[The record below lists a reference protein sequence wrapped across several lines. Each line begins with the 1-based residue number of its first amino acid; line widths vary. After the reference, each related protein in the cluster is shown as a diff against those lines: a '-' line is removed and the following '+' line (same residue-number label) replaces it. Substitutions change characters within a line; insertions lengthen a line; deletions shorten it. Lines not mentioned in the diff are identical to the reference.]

1 MRRSAL
7 FAPLARVAPV
17 VLSVLALGAAAGCA
31 AETTPETETDEGA
44 FSSNQATLLDFDF
57 DAELSTDSSWND
69 KQTIQDQLLYT
80 IGHLNTDRS
89 VGRLDNLVLSN
100 IERSEAG
107 GKITIKYHAKLPV
120 AWGSK
125 TNLPT
130 SYTLALPRDV
140 SQSGI
145 AAFTEKYKHSCV
157 DFGAHDVDAGS
168 MWYYYRPRQSGCAI
182 TDAEVVKVAAAVRPS
197 TQNTTGKY
205 PEYHRI
211 WEDDRLDIVAIFGKY
226 EATATSTGDAGISA
240 YNKFVSM
247 MKRELRAVTQTVSTV
262 PENVADA
269 PGPATAD
276 VSFEATLPDG
286 KLVKVTALL
295 VNAITEVPAGFNARY
310 EALTP
315 TADVIMYNGHAGLG
329 QNVRALAAKGRWVAN
344 KYQVFFMN
352 GCDTF
357 AYVDGS
363 LAQTRAQLNPDDPT
377 GTKNMEFITNAMP
390 SFFSSMPAASTA
402 VMKGLLSYEQ
412 PKTYDKIFED
422 IDRSEIVLVTGEEDN
437 VFQPGM
443 PIGTPGGGGGGGGGG
458 GEGPAF
464 APFEESGTLA
474 RAAEKAY
481 AYDVPAGTYVVELSG
496 DGDADLYVKKNAAAA
511 ERSYDCRPY
520 QNGSAEKC
528 TVTFTEAGKLNVMVR
543 GYAATSGYKV
553 AGRKQ

>member
-1 MRRSAL
+1 MRRIAL
-7 FAPLARVAPV
+7 SSLAPV
-17 VLSVLALGAAAGCA
+17 AFSVLALVGCA
-31 AETTPETETDEGA
+31 SEAASETETDEGA
-44 FSSNQATLLDFDF
+44 FSSNQATLLDFEF

-80 IGHLNTDRS
+80 IGHLNTDKS

-100 IERSEAG
+100 IQRSEAG

-145 AAFTEKYKHSCV
+145 SAFTEKYKHSCV
-157 DFGAHDVDAGS
+157 DWGAHDVDTGS

-182 TDAEVVKVAAAVRPS
+182 TDGEVVKAVAAIRPS
-197 TQNTTGKY
+197 AENTTSKY

-226 EATATSTGDAGISA
+226 ESSATSTSDAGISA
-240 YNKFVSM
+240 FNQFVSM
-247 MKRELRAVTQTVSTV
+247 MKRELRGVTSTVSTV

-269 PGPATAD
+269 PGPGVAD
-276 VSFEATLPDG
+276 VSFEATLADG
-286 KLVKVTALL
+286 KIVKVTALL
-295 VNAITEVPAGFNARY
+295 VNAITEVPPDFNARY
-310 EALTP
+310 EGLTP

-329 QNVRALAAKGRWVAN
+329 QNVRALAAKGRWVPN

-363 LAQTRAQLNPDDPT
+363 LAQTRARLNPDDPT

-402 VMKGLLSYEQ
+402 VMKGLLSYAQ
-412 PKTYDKIFED
+412 PKTYDQIFAN
-422 IDRSEIVLVTGEEDN
+422 IDRSEVVLVTGEEDN

-443 PIGTPGGGGGGGGGG
+443 PIGSGGGGGGGGGAG
-458 GEGPAF
+458 F
-464 APFEESGTLA
+464 TPFEESGSVA
-474 RAAEKAY
+474 RAVEKAY
-481 AYDVPAGTYVVELSG
+481 AYDVPAGTYLVELSG
-496 DGDADLYVKKNAAAA
+496 DGDADLYVKKGTAATA
-511 ERSYDCRPY
+511 RSYDCRPY
-520 QNGSAEKC
+520 QSGSKEKC

-543 GYAATSGYKV
+543 GYAATSSYKV
-553 AGRKQ
+553 AGKKQ